1 MLLHLLFYPL
11 FPFFNCFLC
20 NTTIKESLHTLT
32 FYHLKKYI
40 FGISKFLPKH
50 LAETVFLAT
59 FVAEIHNSITNHIFK
74 L

>member
-1 MLLHLLFYPL
+1 MLFTANLSMYPH
-11 FPFFNCFLC
+11 FSYFARC
-20 NTTIKESLHTLT
+20 NKESLHTLG

-50 LAETVFLAT
+50 LAETEFLAT